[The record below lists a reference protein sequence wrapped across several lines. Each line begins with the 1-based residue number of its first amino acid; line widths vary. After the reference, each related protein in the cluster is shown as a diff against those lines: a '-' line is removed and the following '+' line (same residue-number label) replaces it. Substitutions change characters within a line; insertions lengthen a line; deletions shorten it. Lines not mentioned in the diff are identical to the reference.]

1 MTRMT
6 ALRGRFALT
15 AVKRT
20 LPSRMSADPIAGLP
34 DGLHAAIAGSGS
46 PLPDPR
52 RGNPCVAVI
61 AGTAHAWP
69 VSSGT
74 NALPPRPK
82 TRKRR
87 STRKAPRAR

>member
-1 MTRMT
+1 MSRIT
-6 ALRGRFALT
+6 ALRGRIALA

-20 LPSRMSADPIAGLP
+20 LPARMTADPVAALP

-61 AGTAHAWP
+61 AG
-69 VSSGT
+69 
-74 NALPPRPK
+74 
-82 TRKRR
+82 RR
-87 STRKAPRAR
+87 VFIVDAGERASETLNRMQIGPQGIEAVLL